1 MQTSYNII
9 LIRFV
14 YVHTIRTVLNWQI
27 VSDFRK
33 YSIFVQKSQIPSDR
47 HIAALAR
54 RLVKKEILHRARVN
68 IQGLTIVKKQEEDN
82 YKIIKTVD
90 ELKGLADD
98 RLDEV
103 MEEVANQ

>member
-1 MQTSYNII
+1 MQTSFNII
-9 LIRFV
+9 LIRFIH
-14 YVHTIRTVLNWQI
+14 VHTIRTVLNWQI

-33 YSIFVQKSQIPSDR
+33 YSIFVQKSQIPADR

-68 IQGLTIVKKQEEDN
+68 IEGLTIVKKQEQDN
-82 YKIIKTVD
+82 YKKIKTVD
-90 ELKGLADD
+90 ELRGLADD

-103 MEEVANQ
+103 MEEFANQ